1 MLANA
6 SHRHQPAPPAN
17 REGQPH
23 GSVRRCVFGS
33 KCRTIG
39 ASAALT
45 VSSLSSMLF
54 VSRYS
59 SSVLLLLLLSSL
71 TFCCLGASPVQLQT
85 VLVSGCMLWESM
97 LLSFVVAVCV
107 VVCSVVGLL
116 LLLLSEFRNSL
127 LNCRSAISCRCCTC

>member
-1 MLANA
+1 
-6 SHRHQPAPPAN
+6 
-17 REGQPH
+17 
-23 GSVRRCVFGS
+23 
-33 KCRTIG
+33 
-39 ASAALT
+39 
-45 VSSLSSMLF
+45 MLF
-54 VSRYS
+54 LSRYS

-127 LNCRSAISCRCCTC
+127 LNCRSALFRCNFMQVLHLLASACRRY